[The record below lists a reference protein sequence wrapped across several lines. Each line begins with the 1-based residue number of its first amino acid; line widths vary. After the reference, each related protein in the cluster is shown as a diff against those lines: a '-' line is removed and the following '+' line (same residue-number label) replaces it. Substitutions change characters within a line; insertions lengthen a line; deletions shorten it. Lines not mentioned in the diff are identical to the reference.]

1 LEAVDEALEIGLQA
15 EIPLEY
21 SHVKIIGHRNWG
33 LLDKLIAVLESDKA
47 RDVKLGCDQYP
58 YTASATVISSVLP
71 FWAQQGGGNAIAK
84 RMKDPSMRARIVKD
98 WNENRMMWE
107 NRSGVGDWN
116 SILIT
121 NCLSR
126 PEVIGMTVEE
136 IASQDRI
143 APIEAALDLISL
155 DDAQVVAV
163 FFDQQEDILCKLMQ
177 HPLVAI
183 GSDSVGA
190 APYGVL
196 GKGRPH
202 PRHYGTYPRV
212 LGRYVREKSILSL
225 EEAVKKMT
233 SLTAERFNLGDR
245 GVVREGAWADLV
257 LFDSRTVIDKAT
269 FADPHQY
276 PEGIAYVI
284 VNGEIVLDKGEHT
297 GALPG
302 RVL

>member
-1 LEAVDEALEIGLQA
+1 
-15 EIPLEY
+15 
-21 SHVKIIGHRNWG
+21 
-33 LLDKLIAVLESDKA
+33 
-47 RDVKLGCDQYP
+47 
-58 YTASATVISSVLP
+58 
-71 FWAQQGGGNAIAK
+71 
-84 RMKDPSMRARIVKD
+84 MKDTSARTRIVKD
-98 WNENRMMWE
+98 WNENRMMWD
-107 NRSGVGDWN
+107 NRSGVSDWN
-116 SILIT
+116 GILIT
-121 NCLSR
+121 DCLSR
-126 PEVIGMTVEE
+126 PEVNGMTIAQ

-143 APIEAALDLISL
+143 APIEAALDLVSL

-163 FFDQQEDILCKLMQ
+163 FFDQQEDILSKLMQ

-196 GKGRPH
+196 GKGSPH
-202 PRHYGTYPRV
+202 PRHYGTFPRV
-212 LGRYVREKSILSL
+212 LGRFVREKSILSL

-233 SLTAERFNLGDR
+233 SLTAKRFNLDGR
-245 GVVREGAWADLV
+245 GVVRVGAWADLV
-257 LFDSRTVIDKAT
+257 LFDARTVIDKAT

-276 PEGIAYVI
+276 PEGIPYVI